1 VGSVGV
7 WWLAFA
13 GTQLGLVAGLPSNFP
28 VDVHADEQSL
38 LRLLCAGRLCL
49 NFLHKTREAVEFGRR
64 AVHHSLVISS
74 FIETPDSDQEGIYV
88 CMYIF
93 MYVCMYV

>member
-1 VGSVGV
+1 VEGGTGWVV
-7 WWLAFA
+7 WHP
-13 GTQLGLVAGLPSNFP
+13 GTQLGLVAGLPSKLP
-28 VDVHADEQSL
+28 VDVHTDEQSL

-74 FIETPDSDQEGIYV
+74 FIETPESDQEGTGG
-88 CMYIF
+88 
-93 MYVCMYV
+93 